1 METAFAHS
9 LLMEG
14 AAAAAISQLDSVA
27 RQQVTWRSLATTLL
41 QEPANPLNLSL
52 PPSPHTSLFF
62 PPPSAPLYSSSAL
75 PLLLMLPDLSF
86 FFHGALLLLITAPL
100 PPLASDKCLLICAT
114 GHLHKHSFEG
124 AAFRCIAVYQTNFIM
139 ITTHCRQENVSHQ
152 KGPASLCIVKRIN
165 LQSSACL

>member
-52 PPSPHTSLFF
+52 PPSPYTSL
-62 PPPSAPLYSSSAL
+62 PPPSTPLHIFS
-75 PLLLMLPDLSF
+75 
-86 FFHGALLLLITAPL
+86 ALLLSKIAFNV
-100 PPLASDKCLLICAT
+100 T
-114 GHLHKHSFEG
+114 GYLFLS
-124 AAFRCIAVYQTNFIM
+124 
-139 ITTHCRQENVSHQ
+139 
-152 KGPASLCIVKRIN
+152 
-165 LQSSACL
+165 

>member
-52 PPSPHTSLFF
+52 SPSPHTSPFF
-62 PPPSAPLYSSSAL
+62 PSIPRYVSSAH
-75 PLLLMLPDLSF
+75 PLLLILLDISLLF
-86 FFHGALLLLITAPL
+86 F
-100 PPLASDKCLLICAT
+100 
-114 GHLHKHSFEG
+114 
-124 AAFRCIAVYQTNFIM
+124 
-139 ITTHCRQENVSHQ
+139 
-152 KGPASLCIVKRIN
+152 
-165 LQSSACL
+165 

>member
-52 PPSPHTSLFF
+52 SPSPHTSLFF
-62 PPPSAPLYSSSAL
+62 FSIPLFVSSAL
-75 PLLLMLPDLSF
+75 PLQNCF
-86 FFHGALLLLITAPL
+86 
-100 PPLASDKCLLICAT
+100 
-114 GHLHKHSFEG
+114 
-124 AAFRCIAVYQTNFIM
+124 
-139 ITTHCRQENVSHQ
+139 
-152 KGPASLCIVKRIN
+152 
-165 LQSSACL
+165 

>member
-52 PPSPHTSLFF
+52 SPSPHTSPFF
-62 PPPSAPLYSSSAL
+62 SSIPLYVSSAY
-75 PLLLMLPDLSF
+75 PLLFTLLDLSF
-86 FFHGALLLLITAPL
+86 FNGTLLVL
-100 PPLASDKCLLICAT
+100 
-114 GHLHKHSFEG
+114 
-124 AAFRCIAVYQTNFIM
+124 
-139 ITTHCRQENVSHQ
+139 TT
-152 KGPASLCIVKRIN
+152 ASLT
-165 LQSSACL
+165 LWH

>member
-52 PPSPHTSLFF
+52 SPSPHTSAFFF
-62 PPPSAPLYSSSAL
+62 PSSIPPYVSSAV
-75 PLLLMLPDLSF
+75 PLQNCF
-86 FFHGALLLLITAPL
+86 
-100 PPLASDKCLLICAT
+100 
-114 GHLHKHSFEG
+114 
-124 AAFRCIAVYQTNFIM
+124 
-139 ITTHCRQENVSHQ
+139 
-152 KGPASLCIVKRIN
+152 
-165 LQSSACL
+165 